1 MKRVLGRRK
10 VNLVRNRYSWHK
22 EANILYLD
30 YLPHQGFSFS
40 SSRDPTPASVEM
52 VAEDLKSF
60 LSQLMEAMPHYVP
73 GYNQSRNKLMVWAHS
88 FAAPLA
94 VALVESLTSDQ
105 RGHQFNLQGLAL
117 ENPLVNSSLQLGK
130 LFMRGKVK
138 NQNNVV

>member
-1 MKRVLGRRK
+1 
-10 VNLVRNRYSWHK
+10 
-22 EANILYLD
+22 
-30 YLPHQGFSFS
+30 
-40 SSRDPTPASVEM
+40 M

-60 LSQLMEAMPHYVP
+60 LSQVMEAMPHYVP
-73 GYNQSRNKLMVWAHS
+73 GYNQSRNKLLVWAHS